1 VLDPREKDETIGH
14 TSVGESELL
23 LLLAP
28 GDAIEAKDH
37 TTGQRWHGTVDIVAP
52 DQRKLWMYAELGER
66 KLIDTDNY
74 SISRLA
80 GALGLR
86 VSTPGRLPQQATRE
100 PDHKRSEIQL
110 HPILTSTPP
119 DKGELGLWAGS
130 SLFSEARPVTPRDI
144 TTACPKRLHQSRFF
158 WTIFDDSR
166 ATTARFLPLRLSGWV
181 QRTSLSHRQ

>member
-119 DKGELGLWAGS
+119 DKGGLGLWAEFLLVLRCPPCHATCDIIIACLKRAS
-130 SLFSEARPVTPRDI
+130 SIQVL
-144 TTACPKRLHQSRFF
+144 LHY
-158 WTIFDDSR
+158 FDDFR
-166 ATTARFLPLRLSGWV
+166 ATPPRFLPLRLSGWD
-181 QRTSLSHRQ
+181 QRPS